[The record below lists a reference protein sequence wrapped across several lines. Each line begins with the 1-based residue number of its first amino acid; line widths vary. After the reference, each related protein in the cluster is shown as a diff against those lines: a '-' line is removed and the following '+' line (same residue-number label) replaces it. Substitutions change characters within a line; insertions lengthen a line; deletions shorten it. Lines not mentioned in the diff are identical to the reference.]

1 MNNMKIESLKQL
13 RATLIKSSEEIKGDW
28 ELLGVEYDHYLSE
41 SLADLTIKL
50 EENLNLINQAIGE
63 VC

>member
-1 MNNMKIESLKQL
+1 MKIESLKQL